1 MIIRLDIMAL
11 ICKKS
16 FGHTLI
22 SFIKAMIFYKFAINI
37 KTQNLSTFK
46 IDHIC
51 DFHGEQDSINSI

>member
-1 MIIRLDIMAL
+1 MAL

-46 IDHIC
+46 IDYIC